1 MVTECYRLHVVLKVW
16 MIKTYKMV
24 ELQKIMNLVL
34 TEFWAKVQPQ
44 IIEKYSKQDCM
55 LQSELII
62 LDDIEMV
69 EL

>member
-1 MVTECYRLHVVLKVW
+1 
-16 MIKTYKMV
+16 MV

-62 LDDIEMV
+62 LDDIEMD